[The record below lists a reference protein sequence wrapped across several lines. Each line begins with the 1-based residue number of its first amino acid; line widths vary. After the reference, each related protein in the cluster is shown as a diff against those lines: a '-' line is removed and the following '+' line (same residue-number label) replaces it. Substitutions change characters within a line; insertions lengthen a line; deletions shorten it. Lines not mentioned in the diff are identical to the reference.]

1 MDECQQQLD
10 FEELEKLCRHTPEDY
25 LSEEEQEEEGN
36 DVGQKVGAGGEEG
49 GGIVVTGDDTDDGIG
64 QTMGQSESKKSSK
77 KADGGGVHTKGTAM
91 SFGFKKHKSFRQQ
104 TAATNA
110 TATAPASDG
119 GARTGQGGGGNG
131 GGGGAIIETVPGAVA
146 NQIKKFNA
154 NGNVVVEAALE
165 REKAERELVQATVI
179 SNPGV
184 DAGFS
189 DQNGNTGSVESVED
203 GGRTG
208 GGRSTPRL
216 QPAKKDS
223 HGAPYRSNRFGFR
236 TNNIVRP
243 ASAGLQPRVV
253 ANELDKHYSTSNN
266 NNNVHPN
273 NNNNNNNVY
282 VTGDK
287 RRSKSASSAASV
299 RTTFTPVVTGGG
311 GAGTGNAPPVAH
323 QGAHAGMT
331 LHQHAYGGGGG
342 VLHRP
347 QPKYQTANTKITHSS
362 TTPANAG
369 DSTGGGSISSSS
381 NITTGGTYQQAASK
395 GEHKNTLR
403 TVGGQPMAMVSTQQ
417 QQQQQHQYTPASET
431 GQSAAPVAG
440 TLHGKPPPAAVKV
453 GHQEQPLVA
462 SKFTLHS
469 SSLPKPQYP
478 VSISLSSST
487 SGGGPMSGHV
497 TAMAPSARYTMDTK
511 GAKHAVNVSRKEFAG
526 THGSGVG
533 GGDGTVVA
541 LEDTTTATTS
551 SIRMPR
557 QRYRS
562 LEMVMSGRHKFEV
575 RDLEALTT
583 EPIVP
588 LPLPEL
594 PSAFGSTANQRT
606 APLSGLIRSSEL
618 TASGLGGAS
627 DGAPDDDDIDIN
639 DNRYEVAEEEPTP
652 STPRKNSQ
660 SEGESF
666 EEEKLQRDNNSSE
679 KSLKSALVKEE
690 GTKPPP
696 SGIPGGSRVSWC
708 DVQGEQS
715 GRAAAP
721 PTTALLARQQQQ
733 QRSLEK
739 EEEDVSS
746 VTITAGH
753 SSFSSMSAPVPMD
766 MSLDMTNLDSVSEML
781 VSLTDPGTDPLPAAP
796 AADRMYRNEQA
807 KFAAMAAAISDVVLL
822 EDETSPTDSLVSSCT
837 DHSDDARKPAVRH
850 GAKKGAEKTKE
861 KEKDVD
867 EISPEL
873 DDLISPVSPG
883 TPTHASNSLSLSDGG
898 RDFLIDDEIADQPGL
913 VFDEGST
920 IDVGSI
926 NLNLASQQ
934 TDTPTLKDSHN
945 NRSTA
950 VVGGDEVT
958 PKATP
963 PVPKPRKILPEA
975 YESPALSRKSAR
987 SNGRMARAES
997 LDTLS
1002 PCDSIASDDFMLDF
1016 DCNSSIDS
1024 IDRAARSSVGGSAT
1038 GLHSLD
1044 GLQLWN
1050 ELENKG
1056 GHIIREWSTLLRS
1069 NPTPSGHN
1077 TSRESITSQLPARAR
1092 LLTRRLQNNATPTNG
1107 SESPRSIDSL
1117 PRRTFSGSY
1126 KTATLSQFHNNLAN
1140 NNNNNM
1146 GPGSLHGLTD
1156 SASTATNSA
1165 EDLTLLDKS
1174 LRNSM
1179 LQDVV
1184 HFKKELVRLRRILQ
1198 EDEENLMMTDTL
1210 NPFENNNGQFFTTAA
1225 AAAVAA
1231 CNNNNSSSLSSA
1243 ATDGQ
1248 ENGTAGTV
1256 GLEMNRQQQENV
1268 LIRESSVAALALLED
1283 QRQELADLR
1292 RQGEMTAKDR
1302 IIRQQQNMIEKL
1314 EADREKQQQ
1323 AAASATQSA
1332 PTTISNESASGAAG
1346 DINQTAETISTATQT
1361 ERLRPV
1367 SFGGQEGLG
1376 SRSEHPTTP
1385 RNGLRTPTAS
1395 NITGSSNGPN
1405 TPQQHHNHHAQTP
1418 SRSAPSKTQISSVYT
1433 QLSSVRHSMAGAS
1446 VSAINAAESTATSL
1460 RRTSVGSSHNLSSV
1474 GLSSNGTKPVRTTH
1488 IGTLA
1493 ITGRQHTTGDRIPV
1507 SSRHNGHHKLLPS
1520 PIRSTVASAGPA
1532 TSPSSGP
1539 PATVNTNIGKRSA
1552 SIIKPPSSF
1561 ACNGG
1566 AMLPAVEMKS
1576 KSAPSTPSGAK
1587 LLTAPAT
1594 GASTGG
1600 CDDMTLDSTV
1610 RTTACVVL
1618 SSSDAGF
1625 SSGSCENESSGKSDT
1640 SDEGSETEKNSLP
1653 SPSMPVNGK
1662 LLTSLKLLPST
1673 GSTAATPAVAAGG
1686 GCGGDGGATTLVP
1699 QPGHTANGIV
1709 GH

>member
-25 LSEEEQEEEGN
+25 LSEEEEEEREEEVHDGL
-36 DVGQKVGAGGEEG
+36 KAGGEEG
-49 GGIVVTGDDTDDGIG
+49 GGIDPTVVTTGDDTDGETG
-64 QTMGQSESKKSSK
+64 QRMGQSESKKSSK
-77 KADGGGVHTKGTAM
+77 KADGGGGGLHTKGTAM

-104 TAATNA
+104 TATNA
-110 TATAPASDG
+110 TAAAPASDG
-119 GARTGQGGGGNG
+119 GTRTGGGGGN
-131 GGGGAIIETVPGAVA
+131 GGGAIIETVPGAVA

-154 NGNVVVEAALE
+154 NGNVLDSTLE

-203 GGRTG
+203 GGRTGG

-253 ANELDKHYSTSNN
+253 ANEPDKHYSSSTNNNNNN
-266 NNNVHPN
+266 NNNVYP
-273 NNNNNNNVY
+273 NNNNNNVY

-299 RTTFTPVVTGGG
+299 RTTFTPVPAVAGG
-311 GAGTGNAPPVAH
+311 GTGNAPPPVAS
-323 QGAHAGMT
+323 QGGHAAMT
-331 LHQHAYGGGGG
+331 LHQHAYGGGG

-347 QPKYQTANTKITHSS
+347 QPKYQTANTKITHSNT
-362 TTPANAG
+362 TTPASTG
-369 DSTGGGSISSSS
+369 DSTTG
-381 NITTGGTYQQAASK
+381 GGTYQQPATAK

-403 TVGGQPMAMVSTQQ
+403 TVGGQSMVSAQQ
-417 QQQQQHQYTPASET
+417 QQQQQHQYAPASET

-440 TLHGKPPPAAVKV
+440 TLHGKPPPAGSKV

-478 VSISLSSST
+478 VSISLTGT
-487 SGGGPMSGHV
+487 SGGPMSGNV
-497 TAMAPSARYTMDTK
+497 TAIAPSARYTMDTK

-526 THGSGVG
+526 TLSSGG
-533 GGDGTVVA
+533 AAGDGATVA

-551 SIRMPR
+551 SIRLPR

-618 TASGLGGAS
+618 TASGLGGAA

-652 STPRKNSQ
+652 TTPRKNSQ

-666 EEEKLQRDNNSSE
+666 EEEKLLRDNNSSE
-679 KSLKSALVKEE
+679 KSLKSALIKEE
-690 GTKPPP
+690 AQTP
-696 SGIPGGSRVSWC
+696 SIPGNSRLSWC
-708 DVQGEQS
+708 NVPEEPES
-715 GRAAAP
+715 ARATQRTP
-721 PTTALLARQQQQ
+721 LVRQQQPQ
-733 QRSLEK
+733 KSLEK

-753 SSFSSMSAPVPMD
+753 SSFSSISAPVPMD
-766 MSLDMTNLDSVSEML
+766 MSLDVTNLDSVSEML
-781 VSLTDPGTDPLPAAP
+781 VSLTEPGTDPLVSSGD
-796 AADRMYRNEQA
+796 AADLPNRLYRNEQA

-822 EDETSPTDSLVSSCT
+822 DDETSPTDSLISSCT
-837 DHSDDARKPAVRH
+837 DHSDDARKPAPRH
-850 GAKKGAEKTKE
+850 GAKKGVEKTKD

-945 NRSTA
+945 NRSA
-950 VVGGDEVT
+950 AVGGGEVT

-1044 GLQLWN
+1044 GLQLWS

-1126 KTATLSQFHNNLAN
+1126 KTATLSQFHNHNLANSN
-1140 NNNNNM
+1140 NNNN

-1198 EDEENLMMTDTL
+1198 ETDTL

-1231 CNNNNSSSLSSA
+1231 CNNNNNNNSSSLSSG

-1248 ENGTAGTV
+1248 ENGTTGMV
-1256 GLEMNRQQQENV
+1256 EMNRQQQENV

-1292 RQGEMTAKDR
+1292 RQVVYLQGEMTAKDR

-1323 AAASATQSA
+1323 QQAAASATQSA
-1332 PTTISNESASGAAG
+1332 ASTTIANDTTG
-1346 DINQTAETISTATQT
+1346 DINHTAETISTATQT

-1395 NITGSSNGPN
+1395 NNSSGTPSS
-1405 TPQQHHNHHAQTP
+1405 TPQQHHNHTPTP

-1433 QLSSVRHSMAGAS
+1433 QLSSVRHSIAGAS
-1446 VSAINAAESTATSL
+1446 VPAISGGAGSAANPL

-1493 ITGRQHTTGDRIPV
+1493 VTGRQHTTGDRIPV
-1507 SSRHNGHHKLLPS
+1507 SSRHSGHPKLLAS
-1520 PIRSTVASAGPA
+1520 PIKSSVGTAGPA
-1532 TSPSSGP
+1532 TAPSNGP
-1539 PATVNTNIGKRSA
+1539 LPNANNTGKRSA

-1561 ACNGG
+1561 TCNGG
-1566 AMLPAVEMKS
+1566 MLPTGEIKS

-1594 GASTGG
+1594 GASTTTTGG
-1600 CDDMTLDSTV
+1600 CDDSNGRT
-1610 RTTACVVL
+1610 TTACVVL

-1653 SPSMPVNGK
+1653 SQPMPVNGK

-1673 GSTAATPAVAAGG
+1673 GSTATTPAVAAGG
-1686 GCGGDGGATTLVP
+1686 GGCGGDGATTLVA
-1699 QPGHTANGIV
+1699 QPAPIANGIV

>member
-1 MDECQQQLD
+1 MGKCASKQPAPGLNE
-10 FEELEKLCRHTPEDY
+10 FGSAPY
-25 LSEEEQEEEGN
+25 LAICSDN
-36 DVGQKVGAGGEEG
+36 DVLYINV
-49 GGIVVTGDDTDDGIG
+49 
-64 QTMGQSESKKSSK
+64 GQSESKKSSK

-104 TAATNA
+104 AATNA
-110 TATAPASDG
+110 TTAPASDG
-119 GARTGQGGGGNG
+119 GGARTGSGGG
-131 GGGGAIIETVPGAVA
+131 GGGGALIETVPGAVA

-154 NGNVVVEAALE
+154 NGNVVDAALE
-165 REKAERELVQATVI
+165 REKAERELLVQATVI

-253 ANELDKHYSTSNN
+253 ANELDKHYSSSNNNNNN

-273 NNNNNNNVY
+273 NNNNNNVY
-282 VTGDK
+282 ITGDK

-299 RTTFTPVVTGGG
+299 RTTFTPVVPGGG
-311 GAGTGNAPPVAH
+311 GGGTGNAPPAAH
-323 QGAHAGMT
+323 QGGHAAMT

-347 QPKYQTANTKITHSS
+347 QPKYQTANTKITHST
-362 TTPANAG
+362 TTPASTGAVG
-369 DSTGGGSISSSS
+369 DSTVGGSIGL
-381 NITTGGTYQQAASK
+381 TTGGTYQQPATK

-403 TVGGQPMAMVSTQQ
+403 TVGGQSMATVSAQQ
-417 QQQQQHQYTPASET
+417 QQQQQQHHQYTPASET
-431 GQSAAPVAG
+431 GQSAAAPVAG
-440 TLHGKPPPAAVKV
+440 TLHGKPPPAASKV

-478 VSISLSSST
+478 VSISLTGTGSV
-487 SGGGPMSGHV
+487 GGPMAGNV
-497 TAMAPSARYTMDTK
+497 TAIAPSARYTMDTK

-526 THGSGVG
+526 MHASG
-533 GGDGTVVA
+533 GGGGGAGGGETPVP

-618 TASGLGGAS
+618 TASGLAGAAS
-627 DGAPDDDDIDIN
+627 DGAPDDDDIDIK
-639 DNRYEVAEEEPTP
+639 DNRYEVAEEEPLAP
-652 STPRKNSQ
+652 VTPRKNSQ

-666 EEEKLQRDNNSSE
+666 EEEKLLRDKNSSE
-679 KSLKSALVKEE
+679 KSLKSAVMKEE
-690 GTKPPP
+690 TQPP
-696 SGIPGGSRVSWC
+696 SVLGGSRVSWC

-715 GRAAAP
+715 GRAA
-721 PTTALLARQQQQ
+721 PTPAGPLVRQQQQ

-837 DHSDDARKPAVRH
+837 DHSDDARKPAPRH

-867 EISPEL
+867 EISPDL

-950 VVGGDEVT
+950 ALVGGEVT

-1140 NNNNNM
+1140 NN
-1146 GPGSLHGLTD
+1146 GPGSLHLTD

-1198 EDEENLMMTDTL
+1198 ENEENLMMTDTL

-1231 CNNNNSSSLSSA
+1231 CNNNNNSSSLSSA

-1248 ENGTAGTV
+1248 ENSTASMT

-1292 RQGEMTAKDR
+1292 RQVVYLQGEMTAKDR

-1332 PTTISNESASGAAG
+1332 ATTNESASGAAG
-1346 DINQTAETISTATQT
+1346 DINQAAETISTATQT

-1395 NITGSSNGPN
+1395 NISSNSSGPS
-1405 TPQQHHNHHAQTP
+1405 TPQQHLHSHHTQTP

-1433 QLSSVRHSMAGAS
+1433 QLSSVRHSIAGAS
-1446 VSAINAAESTATSL
+1446 VPAISPAGTAPNTL

-1474 GLSSNGTKPVRTTH
+1474 GLSSNGTTKPVRTTH

-1493 ITGRQHTTGDRIPV
+1493 VTGRQHTTGDRIPV
-1507 SSRHNGHHKLLPS
+1507 SARHSSHHKLLAS
-1520 PIRSTVASAGPA
+1520 PIRSTVATAGPA
-1532 TSPSSGP
+1532 TSPSNGP
-1539 PATVNTNIGKRSA
+1539 PATAVNTNTGKRSA

-1566 AMLPAVEMKS
+1566 MLPMGETKS

-1594 GASTGG
+1594 GASTTTGGG
-1600 CDDMTLDSTV
+1600 CDDIAHDSNGQ
-1610 RTTACVVL
+1610 TTACVVL

-1640 SDEGSETEKNSLP
+1640 SDEGSETEKNTLA
-1653 SPSMPVNGK
+1653 SPPMPVNGK

-1673 GSTAATPAVAAGG
+1673 GSTATTPAVAAGG
-1686 GCGGDGGATTLVP
+1686 GCGGDGASTLVP
-1699 QPGHTANGIV
+1699 QPGHAANGIV